1 MIKKLLRGVF
11 ALILLSITIEAS
23 HDIQIFTSDNSDG
36 KITPKSIEESFK
48 KAGFTISDNRDMNL
62 PFTKQFKETPFDI
75 YNLFTLYHKDTVLKL
90 EKDHP
95 NFGLFAPMSMSI
107 YTKKGTKKISISSLT
122 PEAISKIMGIKAD
135 NKDLL
140 ALGELIKKTLKSAM
154 PNGSFETIGYPV
166 SPAKESLVTTFE
178 MEMDS
183 DEWEDEKDEFQMV
196 VEGEL
201 KPNGFVMAGF
211 NDINYMFN
219 ENGHNDYDFYDV
231 YSICKLPVIYS
242 VAKVR
247 PEAGA
252 FAPCSLYMYKKKGED
267 MMHIAYPSVSNWIS
281 SLDIKDKKLLET
293 LKDAQDRMQKVLSE
307 ATE

>member
-1 MIKKLLRGVF
+1 MIKQLLKGISILV
-11 ALILLSITIEAS
+11 LLSMMIEAS
-23 HDIQIFTSDNSDG
+23 SDIEIFTSDNSDG
-36 KITPKSIEESFK
+36 KITTKSIEESFK

-62 PFTKQFKETPFDI
+62 PFTKQFKETPFDV
-75 YNLFTLYHKDTVLKL
+75 YNLFTLYHKDTILKL
-90 EKDHP
+90 AKDHP

-122 PEAISKIMGIKAD
+122 PQAISKIMGIKAD

-140 ALGELIKKTLKSAM
+140 ALGELIQKTLKSAM
-154 PNGSFETIGYPV
+154 PNGSFETISYSV
-166 SPAKESLVTTFE
+166 SPTKESLVTTFE

-183 DEWEDEKDEFQMV
+183 KDWEEEKDDFQMT

-219 ENGHNDYDFYDV
+219 ENKYSDYDFYDV

-252 FAPCSLYMYKKKGED
+252 FAPCSLYMYKKKDEN
-267 MMHIAYPSVSNWIS
+267 MMHIAYPSVSNWVS
-281 SLDIKDKKLLET
+281 SLDIKDEKILDI
-293 LKDAQDRMQKVLSE
+293 LKDAQDRMQKILSE